1 MMNTVKKAIS
11 LAILLGMLFAFA
23 ACGAEYYITKKDVLT
38 RVAFTVSDT
47 FTNFSARQHR
57 VSPSVSV

>member
-1 MMNTVKKAIS
+1 MTRNMKKVIS
-11 LAILLGMLFAFA
+11 AFLLFAMLFAFA

-47 FTNFSARQHR
+47 FTNFSAG
-57 VSPSVSV
+57 SAG

>member
-1 MMNTVKKAIS
+1 MTRNMKKVISAFLLFAI
-11 LAILLGMLFAFA
+11 LFAFA

-47 FTNFSARQHR
+47 FTNFSARQRR
-57 VSPSVSV
+57 VSPSVPV